1 VHSITSI
8 VMMSACLQITCQVYE
23 AFDAW
28 KQLVHLLC
36 SCVDAVSRHPHLYM
50 QLLSVLHQH
59 VSEIPEDFFIDIVS
73 RHNFL
78 TDALRSLFENI
89 GAADDAALDVKNR
102 SKRFRAHLERK
113 FNWDFGAETGEYAP
127 VVVDLHA

>member
-1 VHSITSI
+1 VY
-8 VMMSACLQITCQVYE
+8 VCQVYE

-28 KQLVHLLC
+28 KQLVRLL
-36 SCVDAVSRHPHLYM
+36 SLCVDAVSQHPQLYM

-59 VSEIPEDFFIDIVS
+59 VAETPQDFFVDIVS
-73 RHNFL
+73 RNNFL

-89 GAADDAALDVKNR
+89 ESADDRAFSVKTR

-113 FNWDFGAETGEYAP
+113 FSWDFGAETGEYAP
-127 VVVDLHA
+127 VVVDLSAAC